1 MREYERSGIVTPAYV
16 FDAEG
21 VRSRVEKIRSA
32 LGEKRKICF
41 AVKAN
46 PFFVEELMGTADFF
60 EVCSPGEYDI
70 CRLAGIPAEKTV
82 LSGVYKAETDVRR
95 VIEECGSRAVY
106 TAESISQAKLLCRL
120 AREKHARL
128 PVLLRLSS
136 GNQFGMDD
144 KTVLEI
150 LKKSKSL
157 DIAIIGVQFYSGT
170 QKRLEAVIKEI
181 EKLKTF
187 AEEAELAGMPF
198 KRIEYGPGL
207 RVNYF
212 DGEEAAEEDSRLR
225 AFAKML
231 DIFPEQ
237 CEIVLEMGR
246 FIAAECGEYC
256 TRIVDTKQ
264 TRGNHFCI
272 VDGGIHHL
280 NYYGQMMGMKHPFLR
295 HLAQSS
301 EQSGISDHGATKN
314 DERAEEAPWMVCG
327 SLCTSADVLVKN
339 LPLQNVGTGDM
350 LVFEKA
356 GAYSVTEGIG
366 LFLSRKLP
374 RVYKV
379 ADDGSLVLLRDF
391 LETSKIN
398 RKGVNV

>member
-70 CRLAGIPAEKTV
+70 CRLAGIPAEKIV

-150 LKKSKSL
+150 LKKGKSL

-212 DGEEAAEEDSRLR
+212 EGEEA
-225 AFAKML
+225 
-231 DIFPEQ
+231 
-237 CEIVLEMGR
+237 
-246 FIAAECGEYC
+246 
-256 TRIVDTKQ
+256 
-264 TRGNHFCI
+264 
-272 VDGGIHHL
+272 
-280 NYYGQMMGMKHPFLR
+280 
-295 HLAQSS
+295 
-301 EQSGISDHGATKN
+301 
-314 DERAEEAPWMVCG
+314 AEEAPWMVCG

-339 LPLQNVGTGDM
+339 LPLQNVGTGDV

>member
-1 MREYERSGIVTPAYV
+1 MREYERSGVVTPAYV

-21 VRSRVEKIRSA
+21 VRSRVEKIRQA
-32 LGEKRKICF
+32 LGKNRKICF

-46 PFFVEELMGTADFF
+46 PFFVEELLETADFF
-60 EVCSPGEYDI
+60 EICSPGEYDI
-70 CRLAGIPAEKTV
+70 CRLAGIPAEKIV
-82 LSGVYKAETDVRR
+82 LSGVYKAEPDVCR
-95 VIEECGSRAVY
+95 VIEECGSVAVY
-106 TAESISQAKLLCRL
+106 TAESVSQVKLLCRL
-120 AREKHARL
+120 AQEKHTRL

-136 GNQFGMDD
+136 GNQFGMDE
-144 KTVLEI
+144 KTVAEI
-150 LKKSKSL
+150 LNKSKSM
-157 DIAIIGVQFYSGT
+157 DIEIVGLQYYSGT
-170 QKRLEAVIKEI
+170 QKKMEAVIKEI
-181 EKLKTF
+181 EKLKEF
-187 AEEAELAGMPF
+187 AEEAELAGVPF

-212 DGEEAAEEDSRLR
+212 DGEEAAEEESLLR
-225 AFAKML
+225 TFSKIL
-231 DIFPEQ
+231 DILPEE

-264 TRGNHFCI
+264 TRDNHFCI

-295 HLAQSS
+295 HLPWAS
-301 EQSGISDHGATKN
+301 EQAVISDGSA
-314 DERAEEAPWMVCG
+314 ERNEGRAAETPWMVCG

-339 LPLQNVGTGDM
+339 LPLKNVGVGDM

-356 GAYSVTEGIG
+356 GAYSITEGIG

-379 ADDGSLVLLRDF
+379 TDNGSLVLLRDF
-391 LETSKIN
+391 VETSKIN

>member
-1 MREYERSGIVTPAYV
+1 MREYERSGVVTPAYV
-16 FDAEG
+16 FDADG
-21 VRSRVEKIRSA
+21 VRGRVEKIRRA

-46 PFFVEELMGTADFF
+46 PFFVEELLNTADFF

-70 CRLAGIPAEKTV
+70 CRSAGIPAEKIV

-120 AREKHARL
+120 AREKHVRL

-150 LKKSKSL
+150 LKKGESL
-157 DIAIIGVQFYSGT
+157 DVAIIGVQFYSGT
-170 QKRLEAVIKEI
+170 QKRLESVIREI
-181 EKLKTF
+181 EKLKMF

-198 KRIEYGPGL
+198 RRIEYGPGL

-225 AFAKML
+225 AFSKML
-231 DIFPEQ
+231 DMFPEQ

-295 HLAQSS
+295 HLAQPS
-301 EQSGISDHGATKN
+301 EQKAIGDRGATKN
-314 DERAEEAPWMVCG
+314 EERAEEAPWMVCG

-339 LPLQNVGTGDM
+339 LSLQNVGTGDM
-350 LVFEKA
+350 LVFERA
-356 GAYSVTEGIG
+356 GAYSITEGIG

-379 ADDGSLVLLRDF
+379 TENGSLVLLRDF
-391 LETSKIN
+391 VETSKIN

>member
-1 MREYERSGIVTPAYV
+1 MREYERSGVVTPAYV
-16 FDAEG
+16 FDADG
-21 VRSRVEKIRSA
+21 VRSRVEKIRQA

-46 PFFVEELMGTADFF
+46 PFFVEELQETADFF

-70 CRLAGIPAEKTV
+70 CRSAGIPAERIV
-82 LSGVYKAETDVRR
+82 LSGVYKAESDVCR
-95 VIEECGSRAVY
+95 VIEECGSLAVY
-106 TAESISQAKLLCRL
+106 TAESISQVQLLCRL
-120 AREKHARL
+120 AREKQRRL

-144 KTVLEI
+144 ATVLEI
-150 LKKSKSL
+150 VKKSKSL
-157 DIAIIGVQFYSGT
+157 EIEIIGVQFYAGT
-170 QKRLEAVIKEI
+170 QKRLETVIREI
-181 EKLKTF
+181 EKLKMF
-187 AEEAELAGMPF
+187 AEEAELAGMSF

-212 DGEEAAEEDSRLR
+212 EGEEAAEEENCLR
-225 AFAKML
+225 AFSKML
-231 DIFPEQ
+231 DMFPEQ

-280 NYYGQMMGMKHPFLR
+280 NYYGQMMGMKHPFMR
-295 HLAQSS
+295 HLSQSS
-301 EQSGISDHGATKN
+301 MRENMSDCSAENG
-314 DERAEEAPWMVCG
+314 DERAEDAPWMVCG

-339 LPLQNVGTGDM
+339 LSLQNVGIGDM

-356 GAYSVTEGIG
+356 GAYSITEGIG

-379 ADDGSLVLLRDF
+379 TENGSLALLRDF
-391 LETSKIN
+391 VETSKIN